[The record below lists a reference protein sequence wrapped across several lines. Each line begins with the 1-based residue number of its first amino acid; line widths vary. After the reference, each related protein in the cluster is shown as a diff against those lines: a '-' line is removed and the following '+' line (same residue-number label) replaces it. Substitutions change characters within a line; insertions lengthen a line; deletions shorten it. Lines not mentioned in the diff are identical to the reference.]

1 MCRKGN
7 SNMLS
12 VNSNPTN
19 AMAFKGK
26 PSAKDLKK
34 AYEAIDKAHWNAIM
48 QDTRISKEVKKNLL
62 INKAISD
69 LSQMNWFE
77 TLKLF
82 FKKPF

>member
-7 SNMLS
+7 NMLS
-12 VNSNPTN
+12 VNSNPIN

-34 AYEAIDKAHWNAIM
+34 VYEAIDKAHWNAIM

-62 INKAISD
+62 INKTISD

-82 FKKPF
+82 FKNPS

>member
-34 AYEAIDKAHWNAIM
+34 AYEAMEKAHWNAIM
-48 QDTRISKEVKKNLL
+48 HDPGITKEVKVHLL
-62 INKAISD
+62 RNKAISD

-77 TLKLF
+77 KLMLF

>member
-34 AYEAIDKAHWNAIM
+34 AYEAMEKAHWNAIM
-48 QDTRISKEVKKNLL
+48 QDTRISKEVKVHLL
-62 INKAISD
+62 RNKAISD

-77 TLKLF
+77 KLMLF

>member
-12 VNSNPTN
+12 VNSNPTS

-34 AYEAIDKAHWNAIM
+34 VYEAKEKARWNQIM
-48 QDTRISKEVKKNLL
+48 KDSRISNEVKKILL
-62 INKAISD
+62 INKTVSD

-77 TLKLF
+77 KLKLF

>member
-34 AYEAIDKAHWNAIM
+34 AYEVMEKAHWNAIM
-48 QDTRISKEVKKNLL
+48 QDPGITKEVKVHLL
-62 INKAISD
+62 RNKAISD

-77 TLKLF
+77 KLMLF

>member
-34 AYEAIDKAHWNAIM
+34 AEEAAEIVVTAVT
-48 QDTRISKEVKKNLL
+48 Q
-62 INKAISD
+62 
-69 LSQMNWFE
+69 
-77 TLKLF
+77 LK
-82 FKKPF
+82 

>member
-1 MCRKGN
+1 MCRRGN
-7 SNMLS
+7 NMLS

-48 QDTRISKEVKKNLL
+48 QDTRIDKDVKVHLL
-62 INKAISD
+62 RNKAISD

-77 TLKLF
+77 KLKLF

>member
-7 SNMLS
+7 NMLS

-19 AMAFKGK
+19 AMASKGK

-77 TLKLF
+77 KLMLF

>member
-19 AMAFKGK
+19 VMAFKGK

-48 QDTRISKEVKKNLL
+48 QDSGITKEVKVHLL
-62 INKAISD
+62 RNKAISD

-77 TLKLF
+77 KLMLF

>member
-1 MCRKGN
+1 MCKKGN
-7 SNMLS
+7 NMLS
-12 VNSNPTN
+12 VNSNPTS

-26 PSAKDLKK
+26 PSTKDLKK

-62 INKAISD
+62 RNKIIFD

-77 TLKLF
+77 KLKLF

>member
-7 SNMLS
+7 NMLS

-48 QDTRISKEVKKNLL
+48 
-62 INKAISD
+62 
-69 LSQMNWFE
+69 
-77 TLKLF
+77 
-82 FKKPF
+82 

>member
-1 MCRKGN
+1 
-7 SNMLS
+7 
-12 VNSNPTN
+12 
-19 AMAFKGK
+19 MAFKGK

-48 QDTRISKEVKKNLL
+48 LDPRISKEVKVNLL
-62 INKAISD
+62 RIKTISD

-77 TLKLF
+77 KLKLF

>member
-7 SNMLS
+7 NMLS
-12 VNSNPTN
+12 VTSNPTN
-19 AMAFKGK
+19 ALAFKGK

-48 QDTRISKEVKKNLL
+48 LDTRISKEVKKNLL
-62 INKAISD
+62 INKTISD

-77 TLKLF
+77 KLKLF

>member
-1 MCRKGN
+1 
-7 SNMLS
+7 MLS

-48 QDTRISKEVKKNLL
+48 LDPRISKEVKVNLL
-62 INKAISD
+62 RIKTISD

-77 TLKLF
+77 KLKLF

>member
-34 AYEAIDKAHWNAIM
+34 AYEAMEKAHWNAIM
-48 QDTRISKEVKKNLL
+48 QDPGITKEVKVHLLRNDSVPDKKFGQKKEKINL
-62 INKAISD
+62 
-69 LSQMNWFE
+69 
-77 TLKLF
+77 
-82 FKKPF
+82 